1 MQKNHAKRTA
11 LALFLLFAV
20 TVSAQAAKI
29 ADVIPIGHTVGIKM
43 QAEGVLIVQL
53 TEVQGADGTHS
64 PAKEAGVQ
72 EGDVLCRA
80 GETALHSNDDL
91 QKQVAL
97 SAGQPIKLTL
107 ERGDAEKS
115 VTVTPCRDKTGAYRI
130 GVLARDSLA
139 GIGTLTYVDPQTGA
153 FGSLGHGICDS
164 ETGVLLP
171 LQEGTIIHSTVS
183 SVQRGKAGEPGSLQG
198 EFSTEKP
205 LGTVA
210 QNTESGIFGTITD
223 DSLYSELQCVPV
235 ASADEIKIGDAE
247 ILSNVDGDSVQRYS
261 VQIVKLYPA
270 NDEYGRSMMLRVT
283 EVIHQVGV
291 PAHIK
296 GYQYLREAIMMAVED
311 IESVSAITKVLYP
324 SIAKKFKTTSSRVER
339 AIRHAIE
346 VAWDRGD
353 IETLQNYFG
362 YTVSG
367 VKGKPTNSEF
377 ISMIADRL
385 RLQMRFG
392 A

>member
-29 ADVIPIGHTVGIKM
+29 AEVIPIGHTVGIKM

-139 GIGTLTYVDPQTGA
+139 GIGTLTYVDPQTG
-153 FGSLGHGICDS
+153 
-164 ETGVLLP
+164 
-171 LQEGTIIHSTVS
+171 
-183 SVQRGKAGEPGSLQG
+183 
-198 EFSTEKP
+198 
-205 LGTVA
+205 
-210 QNTESGIFGTITD
+210 
-223 DSLYSELQCVPV
+223 
-235 ASADEIKIGDAE
+235 
-247 ILSNVDGDSVQRYS
+247 
-261 VQIVKLYPA
+261 
-270 NDEYGRSMMLRVT
+270 RVT
-283 EVIHQVGV
+283 LDPTVYKDWQIARSRH
-291 PAHIK
+291 
-296 GYQYLREAIMMAVED
+296 LRQRD
-311 IESVSAITKVLYP
+311 
-324 SIAKKFKTTSSRVER
+324 RR
-339 AIRHAIE
+339 AAAAAGGHNHSLDGEQRA
-346 VAWDRGD
+346 ARQG
-353 IETLQNYFG
+353 
-362 YTVSG
+362 
-367 VKGKPTNSEF
+367 
-377 ISMIADRL
+377 R
-385 RLQMRFG
+385 
-392 A
+392 

>member
-20 TVSAQAAKI
+20 TFSVQAAKLTE
-29 ADVIPIGHTVGIKM
+29 VIPIGHTVGIKM

-53 TEVQGADGTHS
+53 TEVQSADGTRS

-72 EGDVLCRA
+72 EGDVLLKA
-80 GETALHSNDDL
+80 GETELHSNDDL

-107 ERGDAEKS
+107 ERGEDEKS

-210 QNTESGIFGTITD
+210 QNTESGIFGTMTD

-235 ASADEIKIGDAE
+235 ASTDEIKIGDAE

-270 NDEYGRSMMLRVT
+270 DDEYGRSMMLRVT
-283 EVIHQVGV
+283 DPQLV
-291 PAHIK
+291 
-296 GYQYLREAIMMAVED
+296 D
-311 IESVSAITKVLYP
+311 
-324 SIAKKFKTTSSRVER
+324 KTGGIVQGMSGSP
-339 AIRHAIE
+339 I
-346 VAWDRGD
+346 
-353 IETLQNYFG
+353 LQNGKLIGAVTHVLVDNPLEG
-362 YTVSG
+362 YG
-367 VKGKPTNSEF
+367 
-377 ISMIADRL
+377 IAMEKML
-385 RLQMRFG
+385 
-392 A
+392 AAS

>member
-1 MQKNHAKRTA
+1 MQKNHAKRTV

-20 TVSAQAAKI
+20 TFSAQAAKLTE
-29 ADVIPIGHTVGIKM
+29 VIPIGHTVGIKM

-53 TEVQGADGTHS
+53 TEVQSADGTHS

-72 EGDVLCRA
+72 EGDVLLRA
-80 GETALHSNDDL
+80 GETELHSNDDL

-107 ERGDAEKS
+107 ERGENEKS

-210 QNTESGIFGTITD
+210 QNTESGIFGTMTD

-270 NDEYGRSMMLRVT
+270 DDEYGRSMMLRVT
-283 EVIHQVGV
+283 DPQ
-291 PAHIK
+291 
-296 GYQYLREAIMMAVED
+296 LVE
-311 IESVSAITKVLYP
+311 
-324 SIAKKFKTTSSRVER
+324 KTGGIVQGMSGSP
-339 AIRHAIE
+339 I
-346 VAWDRGD
+346 
-353 IETLQNYFG
+353 LQNGKLIGAVTHVLVDNPLEG
-362 YTVSG
+362 YG
-367 VKGKPTNSEF
+367 
-377 ISMIADRL
+377 ISMEKMLA
-385 RLQMRFG
+385 
-392 A
+392 AS